1 MPRNRHIL
9 MAAAAG
15 LLMVGVVMVRS
26 AGMGVGGG
34 DAGGAAAVPEALPYA
49 EYLGAPVASAAG
61 AAWRT
66 GRETLGLDERGGER
80 HPLYAA
86 LALAAMLLGSRLD
99 VTRLAGPRVR
109 EGGSGGPGG
118 SSGGGGGALRRPPV
132 LLVGALAVALGCVL
146 LTFVPGLSRSVNGSS
161 RWLWVGPVSFQPS
174 ELVKWTLVP
183 ALAWWCAAQNAG
195 GADGMRR
202 FGRGLLPALGL
213 VAAAAGLVLVE
224 DLGTGV
230 LIGAVAL
237 AVLLAGGARLWQL
250 GLIAPVVAAAVAGA
264 IATSPYRVGRLT
276 AFLDPWADPRGTG
289 YHPIQ
294 SLAAFADGGLF
305 GRGLGNGTQ
314 KFHLPEDTTDFIFPV
329 FAQEL
334 GAPGAVALVG
344 LYLVLLWVG
353 LAVAAGR
360 PGPFPRL
367 FAFGVLGTVGAQA
380 AINLAVTTVVVP
392 TKGIALPLVSAGG
405 TGWVLTAF
413 MIGLVAGLDGRGGQE
428 AQGQEAQRHRGTEAQ
443 KAKRAGA
450 APRKGPRRA
459 PGGRG
464 GLAPALLSVPL
475 CLCASGGRGPL
486 PNAGGARGG

>member
-1 MPRNRHIL
+1 MPRNSHIL

-15 LLMVGVVMVRS
+15 LLMIGVVMVRS
-26 AGMGVGGG
+26 AGMTLGGG
-34 DAGGAAAVPEALPYA
+34 DPAGGGSAVPEALPWA
-49 EYLGAPVASAAG
+49 EHLGAPVAAVAG
-61 AAWRT
+61 AAWET
-66 GRETLGLDERGGER
+66 GRETLGLDEQGGER
-80 HPLYAA
+80 HLLYAA
-86 LALAAMLLGSRLD
+86 LAVAAMLLGSRVD
-99 VTRLAGPRVR
+99 VARLVGPRVR
-109 EGGSGGPGG
+109 EGDTGNE
-118 SSGGGGGALRRPPV
+118 AARRPPV
-132 LLVGALAVALGCVL
+132 LLLAALALAVGCVA

-183 ALAWWCAAQNAG
+183 TLAWWCAAQNAG
-195 GADGMRR
+195 GAAGMRR
-202 FGRGLLPALGL
+202 FRRGLLPALCL
-213 VAAAAGLVLVE
+213 VAVAAGLVLVE

-230 LIGAVAL
+230 LIGGVAL
-237 AVLLAGGARLWQL
+237 AVLLAGGARWWQL
-250 GLIAPVVAAAVAGA
+250 GLLVPVVAAAVAGA
-264 IATSPYRVGRLT
+264 IATSPYRVRRLT
-276 AFLDPWADPRGTG
+276 AFLDPWADPRGIG

-334 GAPGAVALVG
+334 GAPGAVVLVA

-360 PGPFPRL
+360 VGAFPRL

-413 MIGLVAGLDGRGGQE
+413 MIGLVAGLEGGGERGREKEGKRESQ
-428 AQGQEAQRHRGTEAQ
+428 QRRLAVV
-443 KAKRAGA
+443 
-450 APRKGPRRA
+450 
-459 PGGRG
+459 PG
-464 GLAPALLSVPL
+464 
-475 CLCASGGRGPL
+475 
-486 PNAGGARGG
+486 